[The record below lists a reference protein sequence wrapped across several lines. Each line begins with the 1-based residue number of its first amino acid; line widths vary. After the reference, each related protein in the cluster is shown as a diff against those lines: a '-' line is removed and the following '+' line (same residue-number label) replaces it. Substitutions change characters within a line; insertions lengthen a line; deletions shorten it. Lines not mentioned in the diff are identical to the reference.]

1 MREKTEGGKDGE
13 MRRKSR
19 RENLNSTWEGHTEGV
34 KPKMGLTGLC
44 VLDGVVSSV
53 LSSSVVLC

>member
-1 MREKTEGGKDGE
+1 MHVVRESEGEEDEEKE
-13 MRRKSR
+13 QERKS
-19 RENLNSTWEGHTEGV
+19 ELHVGGGTH
-34 KPKMGLTGLC
+34 KPKMGLTGLS